1 MLPLCFVLAGVTA
14 GLGLVLWSVR
24 RARPPTVREA
34 AMHTTIA
41 DLGPGRFAV
50 RGRVVPIATTRSEV
64 DGAPCVYVERAR
76 YTYVGAG
83 LVPLLRE
90 VDHGFSAHRF
100 FLDDGSGR
108 LLVDPAETL
117 IDCATASTDG
127 GLFAERRLR
136 AGEEIELV
144 ACFRVADHTGTP
156 DLDEG
161 PYRAPAGS
169 WEAAPDAVGP
179 PRISYRTEEGME
191 RAALDD
197 VSSFLRGAGALMI
210 ATSLLLG
217 CVVLW
222 LDGWVTLPS

>member
-1 MLPLCFVLAGVTA
+1 MPLYLVLAGTA
-14 GLGLVLWSVR
+14 AGLVLVGWSVR
-24 RARPPTVREA
+24 RARAPSVREA
-34 AMHTTIA
+34 AARTSIA
-41 DLGPGRFAV
+41 ELAPGRFHV
-50 RGRVVPIATTRSEV
+50 RGRVVPIHTTRSEI
-64 DGAPCVYVERAR
+64 DGAECVYVERAR
-76 YTYVGAG
+76 YAHVGAG

-90 VDHGFSAHRF
+90 IDHGYAAHRF

-127 GLFAERRLR
+127 GLVAERRLR

-144 ACFRVADHTGTP
+144 ACFRAADRSTAP

-169 WEAAPDAVGP
+169 WEPGPDAVGP

-197 VSSFLRGAGALMI
+197 VSSFLRGAGGLMI
-210 ATSLLLG
+210 ATSLLFG
-217 CVVLW
+217 GVMLW
-222 LDGWVTLPS
+222 LHTWATLPG